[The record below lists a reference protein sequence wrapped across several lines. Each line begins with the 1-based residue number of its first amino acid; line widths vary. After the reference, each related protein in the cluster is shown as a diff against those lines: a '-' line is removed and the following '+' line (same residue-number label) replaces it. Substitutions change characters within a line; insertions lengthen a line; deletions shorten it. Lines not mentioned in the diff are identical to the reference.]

1 MIDQFQQNQLLGGG
15 DCQLHWHSIDRVVR
29 HETLEQTQAIMR
41 QRSVSG
47 TYTIT
52 DTDDILLCAS
62 GGTLTLP
69 LAKAGREFEVIMT
82 GTTDVTV
89 NLTSPDE
96 IYGETS
102 VLIEEQGT
110 ALRFKAVTGGWVF
123 I

>member
-1 MIDQFQQNQLLGGG
+1 MIDQFQENQLLSGG
-15 DCQLHWHSIDRVVR
+15 DCQLHWHSLDRVVR
-29 HETLEQTQAIMR
+29 HEDLEQTQAIMR

-69 LAKAGREFEVIMT
+69 LAKAGREFEVVMT
-82 GTTDVTV
+82 GTDPVAV
-89 NLTSPDE
+89 NLSGSDKV
-96 IYGETS
+96 YGKTS

-110 ALRFKAVTGGWVF
+110 ALRFKAVAGGWVL

>member
-1 MIDQFQQNQLLGGG
+1 MIDTSQESQLVSGG

-29 HETLEQTQAIMR
+29 HEDVEQAQAILR

-52 DTDDILLCAS
+52 DKDDILLCAT

-69 LAKAGREFEVIMT
+69 LARAGREFEVVMT
-82 GTTDVTV
+82 GTTGVTV

-102 VLIEEQGT
+102 VLLSIQGT
-110 ALRFKAVTGGWVF
+110 ALHFKATTGGWIIV
-123 I
+123 